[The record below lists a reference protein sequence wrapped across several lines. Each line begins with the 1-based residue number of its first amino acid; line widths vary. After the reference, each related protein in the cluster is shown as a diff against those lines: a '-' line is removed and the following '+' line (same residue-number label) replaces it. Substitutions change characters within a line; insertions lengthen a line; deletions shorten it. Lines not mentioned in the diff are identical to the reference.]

1 MAEIMTEVVDTPIT
15 IRRWKH
21 DFRYQEDKFVDVQ
34 LHGFESTEKSLTDKE
49 AFRVSLAS
57 LRGQLAS
64 GSGSPTVGSYSLKAG
79 EAYNSDF
86 DFSFLNRPDLSL
98 VELHEYI
105 EDTRKRLESF
115 DDNLRIKISNELAKA
130 EAKAKELEK
139 AELAKAEKKSTKSE

>member
-1 MAEIMTEVVDTPIT
+1 MAKIIDTPST

-21 DFRYQEDKFVDVQ
+21 DFRYQSDKFEDVQ
-34 LHGFESTEKSLTDKE
+34 LHGFKSTEKSLTDKE

-64 GSGSPTVGSYSLKAG
+64 GFGSPTVGSYSLKAG

-115 DDNLRIKISNELAKA
+115 DDNLRIKVSDELAKA

-139 AELAKAEKKSTKSE
+139 AELSKAEKTNTKYE

>member
-1 MAEIMTEVVDTPIT
+1 MAKIIDSPVT

-21 DFRYQEDKFVDVQ
+21 DFRYQKDKFEDVQ
-34 LHGFESTEKSLTDKE
+34 LHGFKSTEKSLTDKE

-64 GSGSPTVGSYSLKAG
+64 GSGSPNVGSYSLKAG
-79 EAYNSDF
+79 QAYDSNF

-105 EDTRKRLESF
+105 EDTRKRLEDF
-115 DDNLRIKISNELAKA
+115 DDNLRIKVQDEIAKA

-139 AELAKAEKKSTKSE
+139 VELSKAEKTE

>member
-1 MAEIMTEVVDTPIT
+1 MAKIIDSPVS

-21 DFRYQEDKFVDVQ
+21 DFRYQKDKFQDVQ
-34 LHGFESTEKSLTDKE
+34 LHGFKSTEKSLTDKE
-49 AFRVSLAS
+49 AYRVSLAS

-79 EAYNSDF
+79 EAYNSHF

-105 EDTRKRLESF
+105 EDTRKRLEDF
-115 DDNLRIKISNELAKA
+115 DDNLRIKVQDELSKA

-139 AELAKAEKKSTKSE
+139 VELSKAEKTE

>member
-1 MAEIMTEVVDTPIT
+1 MAKIIDSPVT
-15 IRRWKH
+15 IKRWKH
-21 DFRYQEDKFVDVQ
+21 DFRYQKDKFEDVQ
-34 LHGFESTEKSLTDKE
+34 LHGFKSTEKSLTDKE

-79 EAYNSDF
+79 AAYNSDF

-105 EDTRKRLESF
+105 EDTRKRLEDF
-115 DDNLRIKISNELAKA
+115 DDNLRIKVQDELSKA
-130 EAKAKELEK
+130 EAKAKELK
-139 AELAKAEKKSTKSE
+139 KVELSKAEKTE

>member
-1 MAEIMTEVVDTPIT
+1 MSKIVEEAPKIK
-15 IRRWKH
+15 RWKH
-21 DFRYQEDKFVDVQ
+21 DFRYQENKFEFKTSK
-34 LHGFESTEKSLTDKE
+34 GFKSTEKSLTDKE
-49 AFRVSLAS
+49 AYRVSLTS

-86 DFSFLNRPDLSL
+86 DFSYLNRPDLSL

-105 EDTRKRLESF
+105 EDTRARLEQF
-115 DDNLRIKISNELAKA
+115 DDKMRIQIENELSKA

-139 AELAKAEKKSTKSE
+139 VELSKAEKKE